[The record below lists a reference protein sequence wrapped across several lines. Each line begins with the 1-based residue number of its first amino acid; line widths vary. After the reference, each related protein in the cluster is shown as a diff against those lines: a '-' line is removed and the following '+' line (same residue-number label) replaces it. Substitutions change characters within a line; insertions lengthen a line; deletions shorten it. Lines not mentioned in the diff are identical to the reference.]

1 MEILFTYIE
10 NYNNIKNKGFCLSSK
25 FNISY
30 DVKQHKLIIKDY
42 KFNLTEHFDKN
53 ILDIKAIIGANGVG
67 KTSLLTYLFN
77 ECSGDEVMKT
87 EKKDFIVCFSNN
99 KIYISSP
106 KSKPILK
113 TDIKNDTE
121 QQYKIIIIPTENKL
135 LYKKLEPFKGTNLV
149 YFSNIFD
156 NNHIEYTNSY
166 AVNISTNYLLKND
179 KRLVYTDQK
188 DQLQLIEQTEA
199 YKTQDLIRQINF
211 INKSKIKF
219 DFELPSQIRIDVNS
233 IDEKNFQNLINT
245 NGFKKGSFKKVNEYI
260 EILKKIK
267 FKTTEV
273 RGVVSNKTK
282 LPHFWFEFQNAI
294 FYSILCYF
302 ISQKIPRRDQ
312 NFDDIRIDIAN
323 AFFNCIYDINFD
335 FIKLTKNIK
344 SAEKRLFKEKNI
356 KLNIYSDVLQA
367 AKGMLKLSDKIIIAN
382 NIDNLNVV
390 LNRDNLFFH
399 QWVTSYTLLP
409 KFNDFLF
416 FSWNNL
422 SSGQLARVNL
432 LSRFY
437 YGLNINS
444 DSTLSNYIVFI
455 DEGDIL
461 LHPNWQRKFINI
473 LNKDLI
479 KLFSDKTV
487 QFILTSH
494 SPFVASDLSKAH
506 ILYFNDREGNN
517 KDIDETFSQNIYSLL
532 SSTFYL
538 ESPLGAFAEELLN
551 DLITFLEVGKSEKIK
566 SLIEAQKIIENIGEP
581 MIKNELQKKLLTS
594 ESGNKKQLEE
604 LVKYLSNKLHNA

>member
-113 TDIKNDTE
+113 TDIKNETE